1 MWHVWAP
8 LIRKAWI
15 LRRWYARAMLSRYP
29 SATRKLFVYGL
40 LHTQFPLFS
49 NTLLCPRN
57 FCELVI
63 LCVVLLC
70 PNNLVH
76 CYRNVRETQCMPNKP
91 KACPLWPTYRLT
103 SVSVNTPSNS
113 SATQSQTKIV
123 GTLKPSAVFFPS
135 RAHLVPLKVVY
146 RGFGHQ
152 ILYTNIE
159 GTRRPQSVPTI
170 LTDTVAQGLFKM
182 ADLKPSMQCKPSPTL
197 ASFCPVT
204 QSSSSS
210 WGRNTW
216 QNPKIHLGS

>member
-1 MWHVWAP
+1 
-8 LIRKAWI
+8 
-15 LRRWYARAMLSRYP
+15 MLSRYQ

-63 LCVVLLC
+63 LCVMLLC

-76 CYRNVRETQCMPNKP
+76 CYRNVRETQWTPNKP
-91 KACPLWPTYRLT
+91 KARRLWPTYRLT

-113 SATQSQTKIV
+113 SPTQSQTKIV
-123 GTLKPSAVFFPS
+123 GTLFFPFSCSPRPSQSCLS
-135 RAHLVPLKVVY
+135 R
-146 RGFGHQ
+146 FGHQ

-170 LTDTVAQGLFKM
+170 LTETVGYKVEK
-182 ADLKPSMQCKPSPTL
+182 LKYKRVVDHV
-197 ASFCPVT
+197 A
-204 QSSSSS
+204 
-210 WGRNTW
+210 
-216 QNPKIHLGS
+216 KD